1 MDGLF
6 TNFHPLTV
14 LISGSGTRFDMQRI
28 LECNLGI
35 DLCTIILRHSIL
47 HRLEVEEIKRIS
59 KLFEELTDACRIDKL
74 LTSEGCLNLHIL
86 NGADIRRAQILKLNL
101 SLMIALQL
109 LLETETNT
117 IKVEY

>member
-6 TNFHPLTV
+6 TNFHPQCPSVVVALSDFV
-14 LISGSGTRFDMQRI
+14 WSLLDMQRI
-28 LECNLGI
+28 LESKLGI
-35 DLCTIILRHSIL
+35 DLRTIILRHSIL
-47 HRLEVEEIKRIS
+47 HRLEVEEIEWVGQ
-59 KLFEELTDACRIDKL
+59 LFEELTDACRIDKL

-86 NGADIRRAQILKLNL
+86 NGADVRRAQILKLNL

-117 IKVEY
+117 